1 MTTTTEDLFSN
12 PSRPAD
18 PDEDIIRNGRYF
30 LPNPASGRDS
40 YWTRATTFAKTI
52 SDTYTLNMWG
62 RRMAIKGLTM
72 REDLYALAAAT
83 PLEDR
88 QTLND
93 IAERCAETAGAK
105 SAAALGTALHG
116 FTEQH
121 DRREKVTVPAK
132 WQPDIAAYVK
142 ALDEHGIEVVPDLI
156 ERVVIV
162 PRFGVAGKFDRIYR
176 VTRSCTV
183 ELPGVEP
190 FTLEAGQFIMGDLK
204 TGRTLEYAW
213 GEIAVQLWLYANA
226 EALFDRKTRKYFP
239 MPEIE
244 KRVAVVVHL
253 PVGAATAT
261 VFDMNLA
268 LSEQAAVLCHTVR
281 EWRKVKGLA
290 VPRLVTRAEPA
301 AQLDDEPTVEIED
314 PAGWGV
320 KLDTA
325 RTTDDLS
332 AIWREANAARQWS
345 PALEARGMRRRAQI
359 LADTA
364 GERTE

>member
-1 MTTTTEDLFSN
+1 MTTTTEDDLFSN
-12 PSRPAD
+12 PTRRAD

-30 LPNPASGRDS
+30 LPHPKSGRDA

-88 QTLND
+88 DTLND
-93 IAERCAETAGAK
+93 IAERCAETAGSK

-121 DRREKVTVPAK
+121 DRGEKPNVPAK
-132 WQPDIAAYVK
+132 WQPDVKAYVA
-142 ALDEHGIEVVPDLI
+142 ALSEHGIEVVPNLI

-162 PRFGVAGKFDRIYR
+162 PRFGVAGKFDRVYR
-176 VTRSCTV
+176 VTRDCEV
-183 ELPGVEP
+183 RLGDEV
-190 FTLEAGQFIMGDLK
+190 FTLEAGTLIMGDLK

-213 GEIAVQLWLYANA
+213 GEIVVQLWLYANA
-226 EALFDRKTRKYFP
+226 EAIFDRKTRKYEP
-239 MPEIE
+239 MPEID

-253 PVGAATAT
+253 PVGQHMAT
-261 VFDMNLA
+261 VFDLNLA
-268 LSEQAAVLCHTVR
+268 LGEQAASLCATVR

-301 AQLDDEPTVEIED
+301 AQSDSEPVVEVED

-325 RTTDDLS
+325 RTIDDLS
-332 AIWREANAARQWS
+332 AIWREANLARQWS
-345 PALEARGMRRRAQI
+345 PALEARGHARRAQI
-359 LADTA
+359 LADTR